1 MSNDNTA
8 VEFELAPP
16 PKEAAWSDTGLVERI
31 VEAALLA
38 SAQPMTVA
46 QLYALFPDE
55 QPAPRG
61 SVEQAI
67 AALQAACATRGVM
80 LVEVASGF
88 RFQVQRDVQ
97 PWVARMF
104 AERPQRY
111 TRATLETLALIAYRQ
126 PITRGEIEAIRGV
139 AVNANIIKM
148 LEEREWIRV
157 VGHRD
162 VPGRPALFGTTRTF
176 LDYFNLKSLDELPPL
191 SDIRDLGELDP
202 QLPLDGPLPVQA
214 LAAAL
219 PETGDAERPSEASD
233 ALVADDARTTA
244 PVVDDA
250 GEPGDDAGNDDVV
263 TTSDPTPDESDDAAS
278 DRTP

>member
-1 MSNDNTA
+1 MSTEEPT
-8 VEFELAPP
+8 VEFELQSP
-16 PKEAAWSDTGLVERI
+16 PKEAPLSDNRLVERI

-38 SAQPMTVA
+38 AAHPMTVA
-46 QLYALFPDE
+46 QLYALFPDD

-61 SVEQAI
+61 SIEQAI
-67 AALQAACATRGVM
+67 EALQAACAARGVM

-162 VPGRPALFGTTRTF
+162 VPGRPALFGTTKLF

-191 SDIRDLGELDP
+191 SEIRDLGELEP
-202 QLPLDGPLPVQA
+202 QLPFEDPLPVQA
-214 LAAAL
+214 LAAAM
-219 PETGDAERPSEASD
+219 PEEDSAP
-233 ALVADDARTTA
+233 VADDAGA
-244 PVVDDA
+244 I
-250 GEPGDDAGNDDVV
+250 DDVV

>member
-1 MSNDNTA
+1 MSTEDSP
-8 VEFELAPP
+8 VEFELQSP
-16 PKEAAWSDTGLVERI
+16 PKEATVSDNGLIERV

-61 SVEQAI
+61 SIEQAI
-67 AALQAACATRGVM
+67 EALQAACVTRGVM

-88 RFQVQRDVQ
+88 RFQVRREVQ
-97 PWVARMF
+97 PWVSRMF

-139 AVNANIIKM
+139 AVSPNIIKM

-162 VPGRPALFGTTRTF
+162 VPGRPALFGTTRSF

-191 SDIRDLGELDP
+191 AEIRDLGELEP

-214 LAAAL
+214 L
-219 PETGDAERPSEASD
+219 SI
-233 ALVADDARTTA
+233 
-244 PVVDDA
+244 
-250 GEPGDDAGNDDVV
+250 DVV
-263 TTSDPTPDESDDAAS
+263 TTSNPTPDESDDAAS